1 MRRLFLCVALLGLL
15 PQCGGEELIGRP
27 RVRIMTTGMPG
38 DGSLGDLT
46 LTGAILARGGIGADF
61 TSEVEVGVVDP
72 AQSQA
77 IFDAW
82 RADATNRDLI
92 ILSGF
97 YASLVRDAQCDFGG
111 ASVLLIGEGAD
122 TCANLRSV
130 RYQAFEPAY
139 LAGVAAVSDPAI
151 APTGR
156 VGIIAGIDAPAV
168 TEITAPFQ
176 LGVEARGGTVVEV
189 AYIADGPEGFF
200 NSTRAGELATAM
212 APNVDVILALA
223 GPGGIG
229 VGTALAALE
238 ESERTFLIGAET
250 DYSTRFAAITLGSV
264 LRRVDYTV
272 RDAILEFVGGQL
284 SSGNVEVGFRD
295 HFTELVLS
303 PTYGWLPIGDGCST
317 CDPFDAVCLSACDTL
332 VDLVEAAESE
342 ALEASRAAE

>member
-1 MRRLFLCVALLGLL
+1 MKRLFVCVALLATL

-46 LTGAILARGGIGADF
+46 LAGGILARGGIGADF
-61 TSEVEVGVVDP
+61 SVEVEAGVVDP
-72 AQSQA
+72 ARSQEL
-77 IFDAW
+77 FDSW

-97 YASLVRDAQCDFGG
+97 YGALVQDAQCDFGG

-130 RYQAFEPAY
+130 RYRAFEPAY

-151 APTGR
+151 APSGR
-156 VGIIAGIDAPAV
+156 VGLIAAADVAGV
-168 TEITAPFQ
+168 TEVSVPFR
-176 LGVEARGGTVVEV
+176 LGVESRGGTLAEV
-189 AYIADGPEGFF
+189 AFIGTGAEAFF
-200 NSTRAGELATAM
+200 DPTRAAELATEM

-223 GPGGIG
+223 GPAGIG
-229 VGTALAALE
+229 VGNALSALD
-238 ESERTFLIGAET
+238 ESERTYLIGAET
-250 DYSTRFAAITLGSV
+250 DYSTRFASITLGSV

-284 SSGNVEVGFRD
+284 STGNVEVGFRD
-295 HFTELVLS
+295 RLTELVLS
-303 PTYGWLPIGDGCST
+303 PTYGWLPIGQGCDE
-317 CDPFDAVCLSACDTL
+317 CDPFDSVCLSACDTL
-332 VDLVEAAESE
+332 VELVDAAEAE
-342 ALEASRAAE
+342 AIAAARAAE